1 MTRHALSVVVPQVL
15 GRWRRQMGLEFSAAS
30 TICWLAFL
38 AFVWCGANN
47 LHMNDGVRTQDI
59 IAGDVF
65 FEILEPSALE
75 YTYRLRPA
83 KDFGGTFGITYKSPQ
98 GKLVPAVPADACSTK
113 FENADD
119 LVGNIALVERGHC
132 SFLTKAINVEAIGG
146 AAIIVT
152 EYDTE
157 IDDFDYYIEMVHDNT
172 DRDTNIPAGF
182 LHGKNGIIIRQTLK
196 KMRLP
201 YALVNIPVNLTFIQ
215 PHMINQ
221 PPWLPW

>member
-1 MTRHALSVVVPQVL
+1 MVQRTLISIVFRN
-15 GRWRRQMGLEFSAAS
+15 WRRQIVLNVGVS
-30 TICWLAFL
+30 TLLWLSL
-38 AFVWCGANN
+38 ISFVWSGANN

-75 YTYRLRPA
+75 YTYRVRPA
-83 KDFGGTFGITYKSPQ
+83 KDFGGTFGVSFKTAR
-98 GKLVPAVPADACSTK
+98 GKLVPAMPADACSSD
-113 FENADD
+113 FVNADE

-132 SFLTKAINVEAIGG
+132 SFLTKAINVEKIGG
-146 AAIIVT
+146 TAIIVT

-172 DRDTNIPAGF
+172 ERDTDIPAAF
-182 LHGKNGIIIRQTLK
+182 LHGKNGIIIRRTLQ
-196 KMRLP
+196 RLNLP
-201 YALVNIPVNLTFIQ
+201 YAIVNIPVNLTFIQ
-215 PHMINQ
+215 PHQINQ

>member
-1 MTRHALSVVVPQVL
+1 
-15 GRWRRQMGLEFSAAS
+15 
-30 TICWLAFL
+30 
-38 AFVWCGANN
+38 
-47 LHMNDGVRTQDI
+47 MNDGVRTQDI

-83 KDFGGTFGITYKSPQ
+83 KDFGGTFGVTYKSPQ
-98 GKLVPAVPADACSTK
+98 GKLVPAEPADACSTK
-113 FENADD
+113 FKNADE

-132 SFLTKAINVEAIGG
+132 SFLTKAINVEAAGG

-172 DRDTNIPAGF
+172 DRDTDIPAGF

-196 KMRLP
+196 KMNLP
-201 YALVNIPVNLTFIQ
+201 YAIVNIPVNLTFIQ
-215 PHMINQ
+215 PHLINQ